1 LGWFDVIAGFKD
13 PFFQELVNTCGPL
26 RVLAGCKG
34 KSERPVCQERPAMP
48 RKLQFLAFLAL
59 LACCFAISSHSLG
72 KDATPVYSSL
82 TAHEWGTFT
91 SIAGSDGQAVEW
103 SPLTGPTDLPAFV
116 EHFRDP
122 GFKLG
127 LRGTVRMETP
137 VLYFYSSKEE
147 TVSVS
152 VAFSKGVIT
161 EWYPHA
167 SHVGPT
173 AENLYNPILRQAS
186 ADGSIAWDSVTLAP
200 SGRPEFPGGD
210 GINHYFAA
218 RMTSSAPL
226 RVKTSTGEQQEKFL
240 FYRGVSAFSVPLS
253 ATLGTEGKLVV
264 KNLGGQKTPTT
275 ILLERRGEKVG
286 YRIGGALQSGAIL
299 DPPELTAT
307 VDDLGRDL
315 EGILIARGLYQDE
328 ARAMVET
335 WRNSWFEEGSRLL
348 YIVPPAFVN
357 EVLPLSIKP
366 APAQTV
372 RVFVGRL
379 ELVTPATE
387 KEVEKALAEQDT
399 ATLDA
404 YGRFLEPILA
414 TMIQREKNPTKAA
427 QLQIYLNI
435 VYSHLV
441 NQNLRR
447 N

>member
-1 LGWFDVIAGFKD
+1 
-13 PFFQELVNTCGPL
+13 
-26 RVLAGCKG
+26 
-34 KSERPVCQERPAMP
+34 MP
-48 RKLQFLAFLAL
+48 RKLTIFDSFAL
-59 LACCFAISSHSLG
+59 LVICFAISSHSLG
-72 KDATPVYSSL
+72 KDAIPIYSSL

-103 SPLTGPTDLPAFV
+103 SPLTWSTDLPAFV

-137 VLYFYSSKEE
+137 VLYFYDSREE
-147 TVSVS
+147 TVSVN
-152 VAFSKGVIT
+152 VAFTKGAIT

-167 SHVGPT
+167 SRVEP
-173 AENLYNPILRQAS
+173 AANLYGEHLRKEGAS
-186 ADGSIAWDSVTLAP
+186 GAIAWDSVTLVP
-200 SGRPEFPGGD
+200 TGRPDFPAGD
-210 GINHYFAA
+210 GNNYYYAA
-218 RMTSSAPL
+218 RMTSSTPL

-264 KNLGGQKTPTT
+264 KNLGGQEIPTT
-275 ILLERRGEKVG
+275 ILFERRGEKVG
-286 YRIGGALQSGAIL
+286 YRIGSALQNEAIL
-299 DPPELTAT
+299 DAHELNSSM
-307 VDDLGRDL
+307 DELRRDL
-315 EGILIARGLYQDE
+315 EGILVRQGLYQDE
-328 ARAMVET
+328 AHAMVET
-335 WRNSWFEEGSRLL
+335 WKNSWFEEGSRLL

-387 KEVEKALAEQDT
+387 KEVEKALGEQDT
-399 ATLDA
+399 ATLKV

-427 QLQIYLNI
+427 QLQNYLNI

-441 NQNLRR
+441 NQNLHR